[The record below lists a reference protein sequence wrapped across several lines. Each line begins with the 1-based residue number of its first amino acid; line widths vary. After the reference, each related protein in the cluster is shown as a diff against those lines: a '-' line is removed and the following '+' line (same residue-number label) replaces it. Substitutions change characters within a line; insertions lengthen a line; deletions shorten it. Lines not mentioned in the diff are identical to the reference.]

1 MDLQTFHLEGR
12 YHEVFLYFFPK
23 QLFQKKFFFFLRAGV
38 RKSGE
43 FSESCSLIS
52 GTLQGLVKI

>member
-1 MDLQTFHLEGR
+1 MKYFCI
-12 YHEVFLYFFPK
+12 FFPK
-23 QLFQKKFFFFLRAGV
+23 QFFQKIVVVFLRAEV

-43 FSESCSLIS
+43 FNESCSLIS

>member
-1 MDLQTFHLEGR
+1 MKFFR
-12 YHEVFLYFFPK
+12 IFFPK
-23 QLFQKKFFFFLRAGV
+23 QFFQKIVFFLFFLRAGV